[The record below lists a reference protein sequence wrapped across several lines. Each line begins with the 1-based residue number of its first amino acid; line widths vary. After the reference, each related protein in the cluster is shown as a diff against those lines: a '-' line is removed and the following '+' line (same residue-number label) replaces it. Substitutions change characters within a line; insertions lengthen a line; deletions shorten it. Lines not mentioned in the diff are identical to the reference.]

1 MYVYIHMSTHTYT
14 IEFFS
19 QNEFQVTFA
28 EKKEIELERSICN
41 EISQVQRDQSTSF
54 LSNAVPIFYIV
65 TKKSY
70 MEYMA

>member
-1 MYVYIHMSTHTYT
+1 MYIQISTHTYT

-19 QNEFQVTFA
+19 QNELQVTFA
-28 EKKEIELERSICN
+28 EKKEIELERIICN